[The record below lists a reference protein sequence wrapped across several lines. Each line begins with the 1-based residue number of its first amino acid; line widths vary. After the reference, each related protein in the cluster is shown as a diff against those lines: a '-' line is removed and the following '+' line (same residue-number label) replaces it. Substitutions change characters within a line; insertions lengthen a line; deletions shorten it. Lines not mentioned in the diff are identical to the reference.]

1 MKITAIKTFMGLFSG
16 RNRGLI
22 KVETDEGYPRLGR
35 GVFHWPRPV
44 DRAHCRLHLR
54 NDQGRRPP
62 SHRVHHAQT
71 HPAIPLSPWRRRP
84 SGEFGQLTTPC
95 GTSPARPRACRCTC
109 CWAAPAATGCACN
122 QGAGGRNGEEAA
134 NSARRLNEEW
144 GFTAFKTSPF
154 LLNPDVARWGR
165 ICAEAAKY
173 FEEIRQHAPADF
185 EFAFDPHAKI
195 FEPVRA
201 LQLANALAPYDPY
214 FYEEPLRPEHT
225 ACLGAA
231 APADADPFGYRRVP
245 LHPLG
250 IPRPDGGPKPWTSSS
265 RMCAFVAACSKC
277 AKSPPLPRPTTSL

>member
-1 MKITAIKTFMGLFSG
+1 ML
-16 RNRGLI
+16 
-22 KVETDEGYPRLGR
+22 LG
-35 GVFHWPRPV
+35 G
-44 DRAHCRLHLR
+44 
-54 NDQGRRPP
+54 
-62 SHRVHHAQT
+62 
-71 HPAIPLSPWRRRP
+71 
-84 SGEFGQLTTPC
+84 
-95 GTSPARPRACRCTC
+95 ACRDRVRVY
-109 CWAAPAATGCACN
+109 
-122 QGAGGRNGEEAA
+122 QGAGGRDGEEAA
-134 NSARRLNEEW
+134 DSARRLNEEW

-154 LLNPDVARWGR
+154 LLSPDVARWGR

-231 APADADPFGYRRVP
+231 APADADPLGHWRVP

-250 IPRPDGGPKPWTSSS
+250 IPRPDGGPS
-265 RMCAFVAACSKC
+265 RRHHPAGCVRVRRPARNAQNRRHCRGSLRHCSAAQPHGTGGHCGQCALC
-277 AKSPPLPRPTTSL
+277 LRPRPTSKFWSTSRP